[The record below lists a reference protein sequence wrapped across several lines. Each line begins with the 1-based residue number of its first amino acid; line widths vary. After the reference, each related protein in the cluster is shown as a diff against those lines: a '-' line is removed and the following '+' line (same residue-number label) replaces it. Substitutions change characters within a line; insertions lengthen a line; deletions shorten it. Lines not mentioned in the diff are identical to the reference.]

1 MSTDPDTILLE
12 LEEAMSHAMDYLSK
26 EYQGLRAGR
35 ASPSLIEY
43 LKVDYYGSP
52 TDLKAI
58 AAVSV
63 PEPTQLL
70 VKPFD
75 VGALGEIRKAI
86 EAAGLGLNPVTEG
99 KTLRINIP
107 TLSRERRLQLAAT
120 AKKLGEEQKVVLRN
134 ARRDANKASTSLAK
148 QEGKHYPEDEI
159 DSLKKEVQELLKSYE
174 GKMDKAFEA
183 KSAEIMAV

>member
-12 LEEAMSHAMDYLSK
+12 MQEQLDKANEYLVK
-26 EYQGLRAGR
+26 EFSGIRAGR

-43 LKVDYYGSP
+43 IKVDYYGSP

-63 PEPTQLL
+63 PEPTQLH

-86 EAAGLGLNPVTEG
+86 ESSGLGLNPQTEG

-107 TLSRERRLQLAAT
+107 PLSRDRRQQLAAQ
-120 AKKLGEEQKVVLRN
+120 AKKLAEEQKVVLRN
-134 ARRDANKASTSLAK
+134 ARRDANKAADSLAK
-148 QEGKHYPEDEI
+148 QEGAHFPEDEI
-159 DSLKKEVQELLKSYE
+159 ETLKKEIQEQLKAAE
-174 GKMDKAFEA
+174 AKMDKAYEA
-183 KSAEIMAV
+183 KAAEIMEV